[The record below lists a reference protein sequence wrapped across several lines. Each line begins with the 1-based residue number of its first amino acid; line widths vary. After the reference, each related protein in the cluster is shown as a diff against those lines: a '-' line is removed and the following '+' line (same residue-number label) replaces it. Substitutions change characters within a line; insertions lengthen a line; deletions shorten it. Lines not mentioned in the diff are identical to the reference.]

1 MTKPTEPK
9 DQTDKEGKR
18 CMKNEEKT
26 EELIKQAVLHLH
38 TTTVHGFLYGD
49 CPMCKDTEKA
59 IRALLTTNTRE
70 TVERCQEAV
79 RQEFKKKQNNEGSP
93 KAKLHGEEIKAFLGI
108 VWNDTHQALEKLKE
122 EL

>member
-1 MTKPTEPK
+1 
-9 DQTDKEGKR
+9 
-18 CMKNEEKT
+18 MKNEKKA
-26 EELIKQAVLHLH
+26 EEIVETIPDLYSQTPELVDDIAQAL
-38 TTTVHGFLYGD
+38 D
-49 CPMCKDTEKA
+49 Q
-59 IRALLTTNTRE
+59 NTRE